1 MAVEPFH
8 EIRTGGRYARRLPAV
23 GDVVGRSV
31 VLRDLGVSDE
41 NPQHGR
47 RFEITCGR
55 CQKPQLRFASHIN
68 AILRRGLSV
77 ACPDCVHENFLVHS
91 IEYADVITERVLNG
105 GPMYSVGETEMI
117 CKDVL
122 AKLEE
127 EFGPAQ
133 NPDDEFGPSDMMVA
147 AGWPYSVNERN
158 EAKRALEEYRAWQK
172 ECVAWRE
179 YLKMEARRVEEKK
192 ARDIRI
198 ALEQFIAREERAFS
212 DRAGLAAAA
221 LAEFVRLGG
230 KLEELEEP

>member
-1 MAVEPFH
+1 
-8 EIRTGGRYARRLPAV
+8 
-23 GDVVGRSV
+23 
-31 VLRDLGVSDE
+31 
-41 NPQHGR
+41 
-47 RFEITCGR
+47 
-55 CQKPQLRFASHIN
+55 
-68 AILRRGLSV
+68 
-77 ACPDCVHENFLVHS
+77 
-91 IEYADVITERVLNG
+91 
-105 GPMYSVGETEMI
+105 MYSVGETEMI